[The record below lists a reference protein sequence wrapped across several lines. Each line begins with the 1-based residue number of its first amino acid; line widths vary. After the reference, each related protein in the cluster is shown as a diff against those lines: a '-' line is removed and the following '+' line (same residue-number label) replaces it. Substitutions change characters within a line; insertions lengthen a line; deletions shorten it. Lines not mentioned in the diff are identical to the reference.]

1 MFSKKKNFL
10 FYLPQLHGFYIIKA
24 KDECSAVSRL
34 LNHFCGSAN
43 MVDDYD
49 LIKEVHTLEKQSL
62 FERLKNLWLNLQ
74 V

>member
-24 KDECSAVSRL
+24 KDESSAVSRL
-34 LNHFCGSAN
+34 VNHFCGSTN
-43 MVDDYD
+43 MVYDYD
-49 LIKEVHTLEKQSL
+49 VMEVHTLEKQSL
-62 FERLKNLWLNLQ
+62 FERLKNLWSNLQ